1 MGLGGRGGHA
11 WDCILKKVWPG
22 GCVPAGPGVGWAGCG
37 LGRVRAVWSPCG
49 LGPPGCGLGRV
60 WSGPGVGW
68 ALWGVGLFPSRLC
81 VFGWCDLMWNGQDDD
96 GKCLVLVN

>member
-1 MGLGGRGGHA
+1 MGLHTKEGVA
-11 WDCILKKVWPG
+11 WRLCAGWP
-22 GCVPAGPGVGWAGCG
+22 GCG
-37 LGRVRAVWSPCG
+37 LGRVRA
-49 LGPPGCGLGRV
+49 GPGAGCVVSLCPGCGLGRV